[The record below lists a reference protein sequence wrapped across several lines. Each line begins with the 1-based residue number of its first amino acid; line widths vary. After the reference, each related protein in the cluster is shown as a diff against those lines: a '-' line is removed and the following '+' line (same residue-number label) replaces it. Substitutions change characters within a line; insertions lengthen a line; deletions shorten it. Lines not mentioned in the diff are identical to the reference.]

1 MDEFDIE
8 VTDLR
13 ESPDTDADDPTEVDE
28 HWRLPARDPFAAPAR
43 SRRSRRLRAAF
54 TGAVVL
60 LVASVLLLSIPRA
73 PATLAALLHIPTPA
87 PPLPLPVGADT
98 LVLRHAVPWGELRLD
113 GAPVRHLETALV
125 PPNTQG
131 AQLPALTLA
140 RGRHSLRYVA
150 PPFPTLRC
158 AISVPAAP
166 SDTCPLAPQEV
177 AGPLETFGLARIV
190 DLGATPALLPQRQ
203 HDALVS
209 AVAAALAAQSST
221 TMLAAGEP
229 YLTAGGAAAVA
240 REPLV
245 ATLRYTLD
253 SGTYTDSFNGE
264 GMCRPLCADAH
275 DQASYSGWLLTGRL
289 DLSWQY
295 LPTAGQP
302 FAGAVAQGTQNPIAE
317 AAVLVTW
324 SGAWQVTLA
333 PLFGEPECAAAAT
346 AVRSALEEQ
355 ALSARLA
362 CEVAP
367 RRAADGCLVTV
378 QPLDAAGLPVGP
390 VLALYYRFGVLFA
403 GDTAARHRLP
413 KLSAVGPAALALL
426 PAP

>member
-1 MDEFDIE
+1 MDEFDLE

-13 ESPDTDADDPTEVDE
+13 ESPDMDVDDPAEMDA
-28 HWRLPARDPFAAPAR
+28 HRRLPARDPFAAPVR
-43 SRRSRRLRAAF
+43 PPISRRLRAAL

-87 PPLPLPVGADT
+87 PPRPLPIGADT
-98 LVLRHAVPWGELRLD
+98 LVLRHIVPWGELRLD
-113 GAPVRHLETALV
+113 GVPVRHLGTALV

-140 RGRHSLRYVA
+140 RGTHSLSYVA
-150 PPFPTLRC
+150 PPFPSLRC
-158 AISVPAAP
+158 IISVPAAP

-209 AVAAALAAQSST
+209 AVAAALATQSPT
-221 TMLAAGEP
+221 TTLAAGEP
-229 YLTAGGAAAVA
+229 YLTADGAAAVA

-253 SGTYTDSFNGE
+253 SSTYTDSFNGE

-275 DQASYSGWLLTGRL
+275 DQTSYSGWLLTGRL

-295 LPTAGQP
+295 LPAAGQP
-302 FAGAVAQGTQNPIAE
+302 FAGGVAQGAPNPIAE
-317 AAVLVTW
+317 TAVLVTW
-324 SGAWQVTLA
+324 NGAWQVALA
-333 PLFGEPECAAAAT
+333 PLFGEPECAAAAA

-367 RRAADGCLVTV
+367 QRAADGCLVTV
-378 QPLDAAGLPVGP
+378 QPLDAAGLPAGLE
-390 VLALYYRFGVLFA
+390 LALYYRFGVLFA
-403 GDTAARHRLP
+403 GDATARHRLP
-413 KLSAVGPAALALL
+413 KLSAVEPAALALL
-426 PAP
+426 PSP